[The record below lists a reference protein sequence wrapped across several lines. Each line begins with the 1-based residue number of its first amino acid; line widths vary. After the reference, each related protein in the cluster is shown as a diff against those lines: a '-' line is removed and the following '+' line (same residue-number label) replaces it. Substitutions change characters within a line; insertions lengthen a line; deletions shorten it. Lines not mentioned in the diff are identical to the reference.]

1 MSCKLW
7 ISKLQCSLLGH
18 LPAPE
23 TGRVMEAV
31 IAPNGVTA
39 GRTIEWEKSP
49 PSLWFIHPSLLCP
62 PFISRS
68 LSKWS
73 WRTVFE
79 RGGQTFVDNLNA
91 LYNIC
96 SCIKTVACRP
106 AGHAQCPIS
115 RPLPLPSPPTSPPAR
130 CSPRRLSNGRLSAST
145 DAFMPRSRQRRTRAY
160 RTNGGNASSWS
171 ENYFVARTFFS
182 SWSRFFSPCVSRL
195 SLFHSSQTR
204 RESFSPHSRRENTRE
219 MVEITGI
226 VGTKSCNVH
235 CKLYYQECSMVHEEP
250 VGIRLLS
257 TSAWGMNN
265 WIYSP

>member
-115 RPLPLPSPPTSPPAR
+115 RPLPLLLLLLLAALRVGCLTGDCQHRPTHSCLAR
-130 CSPRRLSNGRLSAST
+130 GNGER
-145 DAFMPRSRQRRTRAY
+145 
-160 RTNGGNASSWS
+160 
-171 ENYFVARTFFS
+171 ARTGRTAATHRLEVKIILLPAHFFLLEVA
-182 SWSRFFSPCVSRL
+182 FSLRVFLVSL
-195 SLFHSSQTR
+195 SFTHLKQDERVFPLTAGGR
-204 RESFSPHSRRENTRE
+204 IRE
-219 MVEITGI
+219 
-226 VGTKSCNVH
+226 K
-235 CKLYYQECSMVHEEP
+235 
-250 VGIRLLS
+250 
-257 TSAWGMNN
+257 W
-265 WIYSP
+265 